1 MEAKETPALLKADL
15 HIHTKY
21 SLDCQTPLEKVIE
34 RCQELGI
41 NCIAIADHGTAAGAL
56 EMQKLAPPSLKVIV
70 AEEILTTEGEIMGM
84 FLKETIES
92 KQNARLTPAEAVK
105 RIREQGG
112 LVNIPHPFETFR
124 GSALKEKALNEI
136 VGDIDL
142 VEVLNSRSLFPKN
155 SNKAKD
161 FAIKHGLPGSA
172 GSDAHLPRQIG
183 KAYIEMDDF
192 GNNEEFI
199 RAVAR
204 GTIRGERSGLYV
216 LFFSAWLR
224 LKIFTFKMR
233 IKFKIF
239 PPKRPK
245 RE

>member
-1 MEAKETPALLKADL
+1 LLKADL

-21 SLDCQTPLEKVIE
+21 SLDCQTPLEKIVE

-41 NCIAIADHGTAAGAL
+41 NCIAIADHGTAEGAL

-84 FLKETIES
+84 FLKETIKSES
-92 KQNARLTPAEAVK
+92 DARITPQEAV
-105 RIREQGG
+105 RLIRAQGG

-124 GSALKEKALNEI
+124 GSALKAKVLDEI
-136 VGDIDL
+136 VKDIDL

-172 GSDAHLPRQIG
+172 GSDAHHPRQIG
-183 KAYIEMDDF
+183 KAYIEIENF
-192 GNNEEFI
+192 GSKEEFI

-233 IKFKIF
+233 IKYKIF

-245 RE
+245 RD

>member
-1 MEAKETPALLKADL
+1 MPTLLKADL

-21 SLDCQTPLEKVIE
+21 SMDCRTPLEKIIE
-34 RCQELGI
+34 RCQELNI
-41 NCIAIADHGTAAGAL
+41 NCIAIADHGTAEGAL

-70 AEEILTTEGEIMGM
+70 AEEILTTDGEIMGM

-92 KQNARLTPAEAVK
+92 KVNARLTPVEAVK

-124 GSALKEKALNEI
+124 GSALKQKALDEI
-136 VGDIDL
+136 IQDIDL

-155 SNKAKD
+155 SNKARD
-161 FAIKHGLPGSA
+161 FAVKHGLPGGA
-172 GSDAHLPRQIG
+172 GSDAHVPNQIG

-192 GNNEEFI
+192 NNKEEFL

-204 GTIRGERSGLYV
+204 GKIMGERSGLYV
-216 LFFSAWLR
+216 LFISAWTRLR
-224 LKIFTFKMR
+224 ILYFKTRMKLR
-233 IKFKIF
+233 GRKHERKV
-239 PPKRPK
+239 
-245 RE
+245 